1 MNLTVPPQRYRS
13 TIDGPIRAAVPQVI
27 GKALTDEGEIA
38 MSVCK
43 EQHRYSELFA
53 DLPPS
58 QAGSGRHKCAGCA
71 YNRGIEDGLAQKEH
85 IDLDLDGLPDSQA
98 GNVRHQSPHAAW
110 AMGYLEGVRRSYK

>member
-1 MNLTVPPQRYRS
+1 
-13 TIDGPIRAAVPQVI
+13 
-27 GKALTDEGEIA
+27 

-43 EQHRYSELFA
+43 EKHRYAELFA
-53 DLPPS
+53 DLPAS

-71 YNRGIEDGLAQKEH
+71 YNQGIEDGLAQKEH
-85 IDLDLDGLPDSQA
+85 IDLDLDSLPDSQA